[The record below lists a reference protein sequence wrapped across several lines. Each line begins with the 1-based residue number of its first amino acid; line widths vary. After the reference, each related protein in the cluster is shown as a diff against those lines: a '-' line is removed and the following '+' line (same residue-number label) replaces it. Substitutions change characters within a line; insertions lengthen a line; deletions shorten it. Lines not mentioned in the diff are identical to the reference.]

1 MSQKYKNNTLFDVK
15 VMTYKQNMKSLFVLT
30 IKFNEKKKLKFK
42 NLQFVY
48 KMVKISILKYLFKN
62 FFY

>member
-1 MSQKYKNNTLFDVK
+1 MSRKYKNNTLFDVK